1 MLRGSG
7 RFERLLLPLFWLCA
21 PAKVGACGRFRVA
34 AESCYDAL
42 DGGSVIGWR
51 FLHGA
56 IVYIRALPAS
66 SRRTPR
72 VVSQPASGSAF
83 GSGLASSSRSKKST
97 RRSLLPRDFGPL
109 DSRRVTR

>member
-1 MLRGSG
+1 

-21 PAKVGACGRFRVA
+21 PTQVGASGRFRVA

-51 FLHGA
+51 SLHGA
-56 IVYIRALPAS
+56 NVYIRALPAS

-72 VVSQPASGSAF
+72 WCH
-83 GSGLASSSRSKKST
+83 
-97 RRSLLPRDFGPL
+97 SLLAAARSVPAWPRRHDRRNPL
-109 DSRRVTR
+109 GVHWCRRGFWTPWTSAV

>member
-42 DGGSVIGWR
+42 DGVSVIGWR
-51 FLHGA
+51 SLHALRLHPHAAG
-56 IVYIRALPAS
+56 VKPPRATSEVATPA
-66 SRRTPR
+66 P
-72 VVSQPASGSAF
+72 
-83 GSGLASSSRSKKST
+83 
-97 RRSLLPRDFGPL
+97 GP
-109 DSRRVTR
+109 S